1 MKLRILL
8 SAFIICVVAAT
19 AFVATRATLS
29 DQVTLAA
36 STFSTGTVNLQIS
49 SSQTT
54 SGGTFH
60 DTSITGFTGS
70 VLPGQT
76 TSELLW
82 LKNSSSDTD
91 FALAAQSASISGEIS
106 PTDVT
111 VTFTP
116 VDNNGTTNT
125 GTPSAHTLADWNS
138 ASSLNPTLIHNVNSG
153 RQRYK
158 MDVALSSSV
167 TTSGSI
173 NFDFIFTGTQTP

>member
-19 AFVATRATLS
+19 AFVATRATFS

-36 STFSTGTVNLQIS
+36 STFSTGTVGLQIS

-60 DTSITGFTGS
+60 DTSIVGFTGKII
-70 VLPGQT
+70 PGQT

-82 LKNSSSDTD
+82 LKNNSSDVD
-91 FALAAQSASISGEIS
+91 FAIAAQAASISGVIS
-106 PTDVT
+106 PADVT

-116 VDNNGTTNT
+116 VASDSASIG
-125 GTPSAHTLADWNS
+125 GTPESHTLADWGS
-138 ASSLNPTLIHNVNSG
+138 IASLNSTINHG
-153 RQRYK
+153 GKQRYK
-158 MDVALSSSV
+158 MDIALSSSV
-167 TTSGSI
+167 TASGSI
-173 NFDFIFTGTQTP
+173 SFDFIFTGTQTP